1 MSATEVAFPLWDS
14 AKLGALAMKRWIAI
28 AGICLALG
36 GSSLGYRAY
45 AGLREQDRLSVREQ
59 LSTLHFAPFA
69 PQKVVY
75 HVTGGGGW
83 FEHHFFHVVDSIK
96 NHLDAVGDHNID
108 LRVVLQAQGIALLED
123 AEDNPALAR
132 KIDGLRKRGVR
143 FLVCRNSLIGGG
155 VEPSKLYGLKSAD
168 IVEAGVAEVAA
179 LEARGFVYLKM

>member
-1 MSATEVAFPLWDS
+1 
-14 AKLGALAMKRWIAI
+14 MKRWIAVL
-28 AGICLALG
+28 GICLVIA

-45 AGLREQDRLSVREQ
+45 AGLREHDRRSVRQQ
-59 LSTLHFAPFA
+59 LSSLHFAPFA

-75 HVTGGGGW
+75 HITGGGGW
-83 FEHHFFHVVDSIK
+83 FEHHFFHVVGSIK

-108 LRVVLQAQGIALLED
+108 LRVVLQARGIALLED
-123 AEDNPALAR
+123 AESNPALAH
-132 KIDGLRKRGVR
+132 KIDALRKRGVR

-155 VEPSKLYGLKSAD
+155 VEPAKLYGLTSTD